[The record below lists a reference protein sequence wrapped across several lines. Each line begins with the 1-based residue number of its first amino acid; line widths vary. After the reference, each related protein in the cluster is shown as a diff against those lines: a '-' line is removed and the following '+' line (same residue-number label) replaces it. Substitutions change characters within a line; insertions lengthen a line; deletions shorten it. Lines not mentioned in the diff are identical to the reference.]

1 MPKRLLRGTASLLLT
16 YCCFLVDVA
25 LLANLVS
32 SDGKFLKEDIF
43 FEILEPESLRY
54 TFRLRPAHEFGS
66 SFATQLSNVG
76 LVLSEPLQGCASLV
90 NRLELRH
97 NVVLVE
103 RGFPLD
109 LHISTKAVAVYHHWR
124 GSQTSQLDCCSLQF
138 RKSCIPQDMG
148 CSFLTKCVEVRR
160 QGALAVIV
168 ADSDPSN
175 DDQYVDMMDD
185 STRRNCS
192 IPAAFLLGKDGFMI
206 RRGLQAHGLRRALI
220 NIPVNVSGV
229 PAHRLRQPPWL
240 VW

>member
-1 MPKRLLRGTASLLLT
+1 M
-16 YCCFLVDVA
+16 
-25 LLANLVS
+25 S
-32 SDGKFLKEDIF
+32 SDGLKEDIF

-66 SFATQLSNVG
+66 SFAVQLSNVG

-103 RGFPLD
+103 RG
-109 LHISTKAVAVYHHWR
+109 
-124 GSQTSQLDCCSLQF
+124 
-138 RKSCIPQDMG
+138 G

-168 ADSDPSN
+168 ADSDLSN
-175 DDQYVDMMDD
+175 DEQYVDMMDD

-192 IPAAFLLGKDGFMI
+192 IPAAFLLGKDGYMI
-206 RRGLQAHGLRRALI
+206 RRGLEAHGLRRALI

>member
-1 MPKRLLRGTASLLLT
+1 MRRRLLRSTASLLLT
-16 YCCFLVDVA
+16 YCCFLVDV
-25 LLANLVS
+25 LANLVS
-32 SDGKFLKEDIF
+32 SDGLKEDIF

-103 RGFPLD
+103 RG
-109 LHISTKAVAVYHHWR
+109 
-124 GSQTSQLDCCSLQF
+124 
-138 RKSCIPQDMG
+138 G

-192 IPAAFLLGKDGFMI
+192 IPAAFLLGKDGYMI
-206 RRGLQAHGLRRALI
+206 RRGLEAHGLRRALI

>member
-1 MPKRLLRGTASLLLT
+1 MRKRFLRCTASLLVT
-16 YCCFLVDVA
+16 YCCLLVNV
-25 LLANLVS
+25 LANLVS
-32 SDGKFLKEDIF
+32 SDGLKEDIF

-66 SFATQLSNVG
+66 SFTTQLSNVG

-103 RGFPLD
+103 RG
-109 LHISTKAVAVYHHWR
+109 
-124 GSQTSQLDCCSLQF
+124 
-138 RKSCIPQDMG
+138 G

-192 IPAAFLLGKDGFMI
+192 IPAAFLLGKDGYMI
-206 RRGLQAHGLRRALI
+206 RRGLEAHGLHRALI

>member
-1 MPKRLLRGTASLLLT
+1 MPKRFLRGTASLLLT
-16 YCCFLVDVA
+16 YCCVLVDVA

-66 SFATQLSNVG
+66 SFVTQLSNVG

-103 RGFPLD
+103 RG
-109 LHISTKAVAVYHHWR
+109 
-124 GSQTSQLDCCSLQF
+124 
-138 RKSCIPQDMG
+138 G
-148 CSFLTKCVEVRR
+148 CSFLNKCVEVRR

-206 RRGLQAHGLRRALI
+206 RRGLEAHGLRRALI

>member
-1 MPKRLLRGTASLLLT
+1 MRKRRALLRCLSHTTSVLLA
-16 YCCFLVDVA
+16 YCCVLVD
-25 LLANLVS
+25 LANLVS
-32 SDGKFLKEDIF
+32 ADGKLLKEDIF

-54 TFRLRPAHEFGS
+54 TFRLRPAHEFGA
-66 SFATQLSNVG
+66 SFGSQLSNVG

-103 RGFPLD
+103 RG
-109 LHISTKAVAVYHHWR
+109 
-124 GSQTSQLDCCSLQF
+124 
-138 RKSCIPQDMG
+138 G

-168 ADSDPSN
+168 ADSDPGN

-192 IPAAFLLGKDGFMI
+192 IPAAFLLGKDGYMI
-206 RRGLQAHGLRRALI
+206 RRGLEAHGLHRALI

>member
-1 MPKRLLRGTASLLLT
+1 MPKRFLRGTASLLLT
-16 YCCFLVDVA
+16 YCCVLVDVA

-66 SFATQLSNVG
+66 SFVTQLSNVG

-103 RGFPLD
+103 RG
-109 LHISTKAVAVYHHWR
+109 
-124 GSQTSQLDCCSLQF
+124 
-138 RKSCIPQDMG
+138 G

-206 RRGLQAHGLRRALI
+206 RRGLEAHGLRRALI